1 MAGVTYFQ
9 DTIFDTSTQLTAPG
23 NGSEVQ
29 VAVNNYFSTSSY
41 NLFVKV
47 AAINTNVIVALQ
59 GSLNNSDWADII
71 ADQTLTSNGNYF
83 YSVEGRHVKYIRPV
97 LLIEV
102 WGMAAKG
109 AFIVAAS

>member
-71 ADQTLTSNGNYF
+71 ADQTITSNGNNF
-83 YSVEGRHVKYIRPV
+83 YSVEGRPVKYIRPV
-97 LLIEV
+97 FISEAGGTAATV
-102 WGMAAKG
+102 DFIMAA
-109 AFIVAAS
+109 I